1 MRPNG
6 HGGLD
11 SAVSSG
17 TVALS
22 ALRSD
27 NGQSPKGA
35 GMALKA
41 PHRAHTT
48 PSATSHMRRWFESRS
63 ACRTSSRDEK
73 PRFVRHGWQPSG
85 SSGHNPRNRVAPPAR
100 DAFVLPVCAAVRA
113 ADPIVTRE
121 LSPRTPPSCGPRDA
135 RRLRADVRLP
145 RLRAVHGLSRRR
157 SPAGLAAS
165 DTTTLVAV
173 GDGELDMHYL
183 MRPRR
188 RRGSARCRRRGLLS
202 PAYRRAARTSRR
214 RRRKP

>member
-100 DAFVLPVCAAVRA
+100 DAFVLPVCAAVRP
-113 ADPIVTRE
+113 AD
-121 LSPRTPPSCGPRDA
+121 
-135 RRLRADVRLP
+135 
-145 RLRAVHGLSRRR
+145 R
-157 SPAGLAAS
+157 SAGLAAS